1 MILRDSN
8 PGEIRFSP
16 GGVGHNIAHN
26 LVLLGGRVSMLT
38 ALGDD
43 LWAESVRRS
52 CIECGVDLSEA
63 VRVPGGRTSGYLYV
77 TGPDGDLTVGL
88 CDTDIAKHISPDF
101 LALPELGQLYGGK
114 GTMELEALMA
124 SGAEVVIDIGE
135 AKGSMAED
143 LDKLSAQTGI
153 PFVHVNS
160 TMTTV
165 PETYRALGKLLGLE
179 EKAETLASWCEN
191 VLTENRMLME
201 TVDAAGARR
210 RVVYCL
216 GDRGLNCL
224 AKGSYHAGVID
235 MVADNA
241 AVLPEVMASGLG
253 NEIDMEQLLLWN
265 PEVILLAPDQ
275 DHAAMAAD
283 EAWQLLD
290 AGREGQ
296 FYQSP
301 FGPYGWTASPP
312 GVQQYLGLLWLEAL
326 LYPAYVPFT
335 LKDRV
340 TEYYGLFYDYT
351 LTDAGYAAL
360 TRYALP

>member
-1 MILRDSN
+1 MRKRIL
-8 PGEIRFSP
+8 PALLAG
-16 GGVGHNIAHN
+16 
-26 LVLLGGRVSMLT
+26 VLLCSLLSGCGSAGAASAAQNMRT
-38 ALGDD
+38 YTDD
-43 LWAESVRRS
+43 
-52 CIECGVDLSEA
+52 C
-63 VRVPGGRTSGYLYV
+63 GRTVNIPAEISRIAVSGPLAQITLYS
-77 TGPDGDLTVGL
+77 L
-88 CDTDIAKHISPDF
+88 CPEKFAGRSTPFAADAEKYISPDF

-224 AKGSYHAGVID
+224 ARGSYHAGVID

-290 AGREGQ
+290 AVREGQ